1 MAIELTGADKL
12 MAKLN
17 KISRI
22 ESKKVLQEVAADV
35 EEAIKEKASSFSDKE
50 AQYISQ
56 AEPRKYGMSCYID
69 VGLKNENAEFD
80 LWKGLYFHNY
90 GYHNEGLGGIFHG
103 RYMDMHQLWFTDAVN
118 GIQEQALNK
127 IKLKIK
133 HEIRSAMED

>member
-50 AQYISQ
+50 AQYIS
-56 AEPRKYGMSCYID
+56 
-69 VGLKNENAEFD
+69 
-80 LWKGLYFHNY
+80 
-90 GYHNEGLGGIFHG
+90 
-103 RYMDMHQLWFTDAVN
+103 
-118 GIQEQALNK
+118 
-127 IKLKIK
+127 
-133 HEIRSAMED
+133 

>member
-56 AEPRKYGMSCYID
+56 AEPRNYGMSC
-69 VGLKNENAEFD
+69 
-80 LWKGLYFHNY
+80 
-90 GYHNEGLGGIFHG
+90 
-103 RYMDMHQLWFTDAVN
+103 
-118 GIQEQALNK
+118 
-127 IKLKIK
+127 
-133 HEIRSAMED
+133 